1 MLDFNTPIP
10 DAPFDIVLLLN
21 VLHHVGDD
29 FGEPLPNVAAAQR
42 KIIENLNWFAEKTE
56 YLIFQIGF
64 QLDDRLL
71 QTVVRKW
78 DQSGDDRDDHRRD
91 KRLWDVVEIG
101 IAEEIGGQTRY
112 QVVNESNIA
121 RNDALGEFRNR
132 PVFILRSLKER
143 GLITPP
149 LVSVICI
156 TYRHEKFIGQA
167 LEGIVMQ
174 RTDFPFEV
182 IVHDDASSDGTADVL
197 RDYERRYPELIKPI
211 YQTVNQHSRE
221 KGFVTRT
228 VNAAAKG
235 KYIALCDGDDIWTD
249 PDKLAKQVALWKRTP
264 LLPAPTMPP
273 VSWTMKVRTRAS
285 CCGKSCPISS
295 TLKGP
300 WRNYPLSTRPPLFTG
315 WADTPRHYRL
325 GHGNC
330 TVPTWCCSPWW
341 RGKADCARWKA

>member
-1 MLDFNTPIP
+1 M
-10 DAPFDIVLLLN
+10 
-21 VLHHVGDD
+21 
-29 FGEPLPNVAAAQR
+29 
-42 KIIENLNWFAEKTE
+42 
-56 YLIFQIGF
+56 
-64 QLDDRLL
+64 
-71 QTVVRKW
+71 
-78 DQSGDDRDDHRRD
+78 
-91 KRLWDVVEIG
+91 
-101 IAEEIGGQTRY
+101 
-112 QVVNESNIA
+112 
-121 RNDALGEFRNR
+121 
-132 PVFILRSLKER
+132 
-143 GLITPP
+143 ITPP

-235 KYIALCDGDDIWTD
+235 NTSPYAMATTSGPIPINSPSRW
-249 PDKLAKQVALWKRTP
+249 PSWKRTP

-330 TVPTWCCSPWW
+330 HSADMVLFTLVA
-341 RGKADCARWKA
+341 GKADCARWKA